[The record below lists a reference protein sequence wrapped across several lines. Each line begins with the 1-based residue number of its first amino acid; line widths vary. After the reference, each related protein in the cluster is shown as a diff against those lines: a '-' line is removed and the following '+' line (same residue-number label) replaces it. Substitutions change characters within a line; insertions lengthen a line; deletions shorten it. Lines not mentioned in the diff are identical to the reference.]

1 MKKTTFLL
9 LAASLLSAAAWLA
22 ADSLQGGAEFRLI
35 SSFDWKPATHL
46 PPGAEYHLVRE
57 DPKTHGIQAVVRFP
71 SGYAVPEHSHETDET
86 IVILSGKLQ
95 VKSGGREEALDSGSY
110 AVFPAGTRHSMSVPG
125 WGKVLFLAA
134 TDGPYD
140 LKASTSR

>member
-1 MKKTTFLL
+1 MKRTTFLL
-9 LAASLLSAAAWLA
+9 LAASLLSASAWLA
-22 ADSLQGGAEFRLI
+22 ADALKGEAELRRK